1 MIAKTGMTRENK
13 VDLWKRYDSKQY
25 IFSIEHIF
33 PQGENIPKV
42 WVDMIANGDVAKAK
56 EYQMEYVHTLG
67 NLTITAYN
75 STLSNKGFTDKRD
88 RKDSKGEYIGYKNNL
103 NLNADLATKD
113 TWTIEDIKTRTDKL
127 IQQILKLF
135 EL

>member
-1 MIAKTGMTRENK
+1 
-13 VDLWKRYDSKQY
+13 
-25 IFSIEHIF
+25 
-33 PQGENIPKV
+33 
-42 WVDMIANGDVAKAK
+42 
-56 EYQMEYVHTLG
+56 MEYVHTLG